1 MAKAKKKK
9 EEKVERNFVV
19 GLKGIYNLPR
29 PRRANKAI
37 AFLKKFAF
45 KHFRVKAENVS
56 ISNKL
61 NEFIWQQGREHI
73 PRKVEIKIVFIEDKA
88 IGGKASLFLKGEKVK
103 LPKEEKKEEKKEK
116 KTEEEKKEE
125 EEKEKKK
132 EEKKMAEKSAEKAAI
147 KRGKE

>member
-1 MAKAKKKK
+1 MAKAKKKQ
-9 EEKVERNFVV
+9 EEKIERNFVV
-19 GLKGIYNLPR
+19 GLKGICNLPR

-45 KHFRVKAENVS
+45 KHFRAKAENVS

-61 NEFIWQQGREHI
+61 NEFVWQQGREHV
-73 PRKVEIKIVFIEDKA
+73 PRKVEIKIVFT
-88 IGGKASLFLKGEKVK
+88 GGKASLFLKGEKVK
-103 LPKEEKKEEKKEK
+103 IPKEEKKGEKKKEK
-116 KTEEEKKEE
+116 TGEEKKEE